1 VTKDAM
7 IKVNDGDKDTFIVDQ
22 HGNVTV
28 RGSLDVDASN
38 FSWKFDKDYGMMM
51 WSGA

>member
-1 VTKDAM
+1 VA
-7 IKVNDGDKDTFIVDQ
+7 I
-22 HGNVTV
+22 HGNLYIGDGPSVEDYVGEQFNVNT
-28 RGSLDVDASN
+28 DN